1 VRHPHHAAEFLVSVQ
16 SFWLSTGPVKLVVDS
31 FVQLSC
37 FLVSESAS
45 LRLESAFFLDI
56 TLFIVQTQ
64 RFATCDAS
72 LPRFLLNF
80 LVLALF

>member
-1 VRHPHHAAEFLVSVQ
+1 MRHPHHAAEFLVSVQ
-16 SFWLSTGPVKLVVDS
+16 SFWLSTWPVKLFVDS

-37 FLVSESAS
+37 FLVSISAS
-45 LRLESAFFLDI
+45 LHLGSALFLDN

-64 RFATCDAS
+64 RFAPCDAS
-72 LPRFLLNF
+72 LPRFLFYF